1 MYAWLIARL
10 PEKISNDSSN
20 LGTAW
25 AMVSV
30 IGGSLLGLF
39 EKWFK
44 YLGGPSREDKLFQ
57 RYYNELLDMLD
68 TNLNNAGENGKG
80 IS

>member
-1 MYAWLIARL
+1 
-10 PEKISNDSSN
+10 
-20 LGTAW
+20 
-25 AMVSV
+25 MVSV